1 MKKINLVLTCIINLI
16 FICLFLVSCD
26 GQKDISQS
34 DQLTGTWIEIAPYS
48 DGIRDT
54 LRFTQ
59 DKLFE
64 LYTPLQGY
72 KFDLTQQ
79 NRLSIYSTTIKYD
92 FSILLSKNGGKEQLE
107 IYNFIDRSF
116 TANVKNISFIKLK

>member
-1 MKKINLVLTCIINLI
+1 MKANFIYFFFVYFFLI
-16 FICLFLVSCD
+16 SCD

-59 DKLFE
+59 DKLIE

-92 FSILLSKNGGKEQLE
+92 FSILLSENGGKEQLE
-107 IYNFIDRSF
+107 IYNFIDR
-116 TANVKNISFIKLK
+116 TLTDNVKNITFVKLK

>member
-79 NRLSIYSTTIKYD
+79 NRLSIYSTSIKYD
-92 FSILLSKNGGKEQLE
+92 FSISLSENGGKEQLE
-107 IYNFIDRSF
+107 IYNFMDRSL

>member
-1 MKKINLVLTCIINLI
+1 MKKINLALRGIINLI
-16 FICLFLVSCD
+16 LVCFFLVSCD
-26 GQKDISQS
+26 DQKDISQS
-34 DQLTGTWIEIAPYS
+34 NLLTGTWIEVAPYS
-48 DGIRDT
+48 DGTRDT

-59 DKLFE
+59 DKLIE

-79 NRLSIYSTTIKYD
+79 SRLTIYSTSIKYD
-92 FSILLSKNGGKEQLE
+92 FSISLSENGGKEQLE

>member
-1 MKKINLVLTCIINLI
+1 MKANFIYLFFIYFFLI
-16 FICLFLVSCD
+16 SCD

-59 DKLFE
+59 DKLIE

-92 FSILLSKNGGKEQLE
+92 FSILLSENGGKEQLE
-107 IYNFIDRSF
+107 IYNFIDR
-116 TANVKNISFIKLK
+116 TLTDNVKNITFVKLK

>member
-1 MKKINLVLTCIINLI
+1 MTKINLALRGIINL
-16 FICLFLVSCD
+16 FLVCLFLVSCD
-26 GQKDISQS
+26 DQKDISQS
-34 DQLTGTWIEIAPYS
+34 NLLTGTWIEVAPYS

-59 DKLFE
+59 DKLIE
-64 LYTPLQGY
+64 LYTPLHGY
-72 KFDLTQQ
+72 KFDLAQQ
-79 NRLSIYSTTIKYD
+79 NRLSIYNTSIKYD
-92 FSILLSKNGGKEQLE
+92 FSISLSENGGKEQLE

>member
-1 MKKINLVLTCIINLI
+1 MKAKFIYFFFVYFFLI
-16 FICLFLVSCD
+16 SCD

-59 DKLFE
+59 DKLIE

-107 IYNFIDRSF
+107 IYNFIDR
-116 TANVKNISFIKLK
+116 TLTDNVKNITFVKLK